1 MNLPRRIRRG
11 SDVTI
16 VRHAE
21 GGPSFRDRREA
32 GRALARSL
40 SSLAGEQPV
49 VLALPRGGVPVAA
62 EVARSLGAPLDVIV
76 VRKLGVPFQPELGFG
91 AIGEGG
97 IRVLDHDLIRR
108 VRLSEDDIADV
119 EANERRELR
128 RRIRLYR
135 GGCPPTDIVG
145 RTVVIVDD
153 GLATG
158 GTARAAVQVVR
169 AMGARRIVLAVPVA
183 PTDTVR
189 DLESEADQ
197 VVCLMTPSPFF
208 GVGQWYDDFR
218 QTSDDEVADL
228 LLRAASLAGS
238 GTRQPND
245 PDLVSSGL
253 SEDAEIPVDGIFLGG
268 RLEVP
273 AHPTGIVLF
282 AHGSGSS
289 RTSPRNQATALSL
302 RSSGFGT
309 LLFDLLTP
317 REAADRRQVFDI
329 DLLAHRL
336 LDATRWI
343 HLRGDVG
350 GLPFGYFGASTGGGA
365 ALRAAAVPGNEV
377 SAVVSRGGRPDLA
390 GDALPLVRCPTL
402 LVVGGADVGVLELNR
417 DAGRRLHCPWQLAIV
432 PGATHLFE
440 EAGALESVDRLAAGW
455 FDTYLAHAGHPPSG
469 GGANGSPL
477 PGSAH
482 AANTSGRPSPAAGL

>member
-1 MNLPRRIRRG
+1 M
-11 SDVTI
+11 V
-16 VRHAE
+16 
-21 GGPSFRDRREA
+21 
-32 GRALARSL
+32 
-40 SSLAGEQPV
+40 GERPI

-108 VRLSEDDIADV
+108 IHLSERDIAEV
-119 EANERRELR
+119 EANERRELHR
-128 RRIRLYR
+128 RVRLYR
-135 GGCPPTDIVG
+135 GGRPPTDVVG

-183 PTDTVR
+183 PSGTVR
-189 DLESEADQ
+189 ELESEADQ
-197 VVCLMTPSPFF
+197 VVCLVTPSPFY
-208 GVGQWYDDFR
+208 GVGQWYDDFS

-228 LLRAASLAGS
+228 LLQAESPAGS
-238 GTRQPND
+238 GTWQPRGPN
-245 PDLVSSGL
+245 LVSSGL

-273 AHPTGIVLF
+273 AHSSGIVLF

-289 RTSPRNQATALSL
+289 RSSPRNQATAHSL
-302 RSSGFGT
+302 RTSGFGT

-329 DLLAHRL
+329 ELLAHRL
-336 LDATRWI
+336 LAATRWI
-343 HLRGDVG
+343 RRRGDVG
-350 GLPFGYFGASTGGGA
+350 GLPYGYFGASTGGGA
-365 ALRAAAVPGNEV
+365 ALRAAAAPDNEV

-402 LVVGGADVGVLELNR
+402 LVVGGADVAVLELNR
-417 DAGRRLHCPWQLAIV
+417 DAGRRLRCPWQLAIV

-440 EAGALESVDRLAAGW
+440 EAGALESVDRLAAAW
-455 FDTYLAHAGHPPSG
+455 FDTYLARAGHASSG
-469 GGANGSPL
+469 GGTNGSPR
-477 PGSAH
+477 PDSPH
-482 AANTSGRPSPAAGL
+482 ATSTSGRPSPATGP